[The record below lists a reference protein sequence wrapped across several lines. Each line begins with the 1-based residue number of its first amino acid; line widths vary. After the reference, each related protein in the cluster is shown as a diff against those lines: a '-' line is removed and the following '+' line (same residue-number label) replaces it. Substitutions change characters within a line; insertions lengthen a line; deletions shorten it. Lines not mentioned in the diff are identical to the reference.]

1 MSQDCFHCGLPVPKG
16 SSYYVVIDN
25 KQQPMCCTGCK
36 AVAEAIVE
44 NGLTDFYQ
52 HRTTNSRKVEDLI
65 PEELFVYDNEALQ
78 KSFVHSEDGTIR
90 EASLVLEGIVCAA
103 CVWLNEKH
111 VKALQGVIDFR
122 INYST
127 SRASLKWDNDQIK
140 LSEVLHAIV
149 EIGYS
154 AHPFDPGR
162 METLQKKEK
171 SLALRRIALAGMG
184 MMQVMMPAIAIY
196 IGETSDMT
204 DSMLHFLRWI
214 SLIITTPVVFYSSRV
229 FFTSAWRDLKR
240 RHYGMDVPVSLAIG
254 SAYLASIW
262 ATLTNTGEVYFD
274 SVVMFTFFLL
284 LGRFFEMGVRHKAGQ
299 VADALVRLLPQTA
312 TRLDKDAQDNEI
324 QTVIAANELIL
335 EDRVIIKPGE
345 TIPADGNVIEGSSSV
360 NESLLTGENMPL
372 QKQKGDE
379 LIGGTLNVESPLTM
393 EVMKLGD
400 STMLSSIIR
409 LLDRAQSE
417 KPNLA
422 KFADKSA
429 AWFVLALLGVA
440 LAVFVTWW
448 FIDPARAF
456 WIALSVLVITCPCAL
471 SLATPAALTATTGN
485 LTQKGVLTTRG
496 HALRDA
502 E

>member
-1 MSQDCFHCGLPVPKG
+1 MSQDCFHCGLPVPNG

-44 NGLTDFYQ
+44 NGLTDFYK
-52 HRTTNSRKVEDLI
+52 HRTTNSRKAEDLI

-90 EASLVLEGIVCAA
+90 EASLILEGIVCAA

-111 VKALQGVIDFR
+111 VLALPGVIDFR

-127 SRASLKWDNDQIK
+127 NRASLKWNNDQIK
-140 LSEVLHAIV
+140 LSEVLQAIAD
-149 EIGYS
+149 IGYN

-196 IGETSDMT
+196 IGEGSDMSE
-204 DSMLHFLRWI
+204 SMLHFLRWI

-240 RHYGMDVPVSLAIG
+240 RHFGMDVPVSLAIG

-284 LGRFFEMGVRHKAGQ
+284 LGRFLKWVSDTKR
-299 VADALVRLLPQTA
+299 
-312 TRLDKDAQDNEI
+312 DK
-324 QTVIAANELIL
+324 L
-335 EDRVIIKPGE
+335 R
-345 TIPADGNVIEGSSSV
+345 
-360 NESLLTGENMPL
+360 
-372 QKQKGDE
+372 
-379 LIGGTLNVESPLTM
+379 
-393 EVMKLGD
+393 
-400 STMLSSIIR
+400 ML
-409 LLDRAQSE
+409 
-417 KPNLA
+417 
-422 KFADKSA
+422 
-429 AWFVLALLGVA
+429 
-440 LAVFVTWW
+440 
-448 FIDPARAF
+448 
-456 WIALSVLVITCPCAL
+456 
-471 SLATPAALTATTGN
+471 
-485 LTQKGVLTTRG
+485 
-496 HALRDA
+496 
-502 E
+502 